1 MSPMPALA
9 QAQLTAADIQRLQD
23 SAFDATTDLGR
34 LRQRDAR
41 LAESLERE
49 LDDLRDEVIYL
60 KVKMRKTGATR
71 AEYSDLRDRI
81 DQLRSQIRGDAAPAS
96 SSSSRTPVA
105 DERISPTE
113 IPVGTEFDV
122 RLQSRLNSG
131 TARVEDR
138 FDATT
143 IVPYERNGRVLVPA
157 GSVMRGVVNAV
168 TPASRGVN
176 RKGELTLVFDRFSID
191 GRTYSV
197 RATVHAGVAGR
208 GRCRPRRS
216 RCGRRRDSSAPFSA
230 GLAAHLPGFSSA
242 AAGQSQRPRAMKSIS
257 RRAPCCGSGST
268 RRWMWLSNVGRVRI
282 VGRVGTQR
290 ISQSPNLPI
299 SQSSSLRGDLFHCFA
314 RGFDGLVDVARGV
327 RGSTGTTLRIAR
339 AAGRCR
345 ARACP

>member
-1 MSPMPALA
+1 MKAWIIVAAALLISPVPALA
-9 QAQLTAADIQRLQD
+9 QAQLTAADIERLQD
-23 SAFDATTDLGR
+23 STFDATTDLGR

-81 DQLRSQIRGDAAPAS
+81 DQLRSQMRGDAVPAS
-96 SSSSRTPVA
+96 SSTRPAVI

-143 IVPYERNGRVLVPA
+143 IVAYERNGRMLVPS
-157 GSVMRGVVNAV
+157 GSVMRGVVNSV
-168 TPASRGVN
+168 TPASRGLN
-176 RKGELTLVFDRFSID
+176 RKGELTLVFDRFTID

-197 RATVHAGVAGR
+197 RATVMQALQGEGDTGRVAAGAGVGAIIGAILGGTR
-208 GRCRPRRS
+208 GALT
-216 RCGRRRDSSAPFSA
+216 GILIGGGGTVAATEGNEVDLAP
-230 GLAAHLPGFSSA
+230 GTVL
-242 AAGQSQRPRAMKSIS
+242 
-257 RRAPCCGSGST
+257 
-268 RRWMWLSNVGRVRI
+268 RVRLDA
-282 VGRVGTQR
+282 
-290 ISQSPNLPI
+290 PL
-299 SQSSSLRGDLFHCFA
+299 
-314 RGFDGLVDVARGV
+314 DVAQ
-327 RGSTGTTLRIAR
+327 
-339 AAGRCR
+339 
-345 ARACP
+345 